1 MTRRILL
8 VLLTFTAAV
17 LVGAVVPLTLDA
29 ASHDRTSFIQATAGM
44 ARTDA
49 AIAQSR
55 LDALAQPGTS
65 GSAGGGAAYAPV
77 VILITQTSQA
87 GDGLLI
93 FVGAAR
99 DGNRLVDKGMPSGNW
114 VRLATQAEDQ
124 GQLAKESGRPVEAVT
139 DITGSRVAAAVPVFL
154 RGKYGLVGTVILVRS
169 TSSLNG
175 DVIRLWVILGT
186 IAAIAMI
193 GAALLAFGLA
203 RWVSRPLA
211 GLDAAAG
218 RLADGDLDI
227 RAVVDSGPPEL
238 RRLAT
243 TFNTMAGR
251 LEALVHGN
259 RAVIADVSHQLRTPL
274 AALRLRLDLLAADP
288 DPDPETTGHE
298 LAGALEE
305 LARLS
310 RLVDGL
316 LAVARAEN
324 VVPVPAAV
332 DVAEVARERVVAWH
346 PVADDRDIVLEA
358 GEAGRDAGRGGGWG
372 TRSPVLAWM
381 GEGHLEQVL
390 DNLIANALDA
400 LSAGGH
406 VTVTTTATTA
416 GARISVTDDGPG
428 MRAEDRERAFLRFTT
443 SNPNGT
449 GLGLAIVHRLVTSNG
464 GTAKLT
470 ETPGGGLTAILEFP
484 GVPAPANTGP
494 NSTGPNSTGPNNT
507 GAEYPSSAQDLA
519 SL

>member
-1 MTRRILL
+1 VTRRILL

-29 ASHDRTSFIQATAGM
+29 ASHDRTSFIQATAGL

-55 LDALAQPGTS
+55 LDALASSPSSSSS
-65 GSAGGGAAYAPV
+65 GEGEGKADPALLV
-77 VILITQTSQA
+77 LIDQTKQI

-93 FVGAAR
+93 LSGSPQ
-99 DGNRLVDKGMPSGNW
+99 DGNRLVDNDMPPGNW
-114 VRLATQAEDQ
+114 VRLAVQASEQ
-124 GQLAKESGRPVEAVT
+124 GQLAKNAGRPVEPVT
-139 DITGSRVAAAVPVFL
+139 EAAGSRIAAAMPVF
-154 RGKYGLVGTVILVRS
+154 RGGRYGLVGTVVLTRS
-169 TSSLNG
+169 TSSL
-175 DVIRLWVILGT
+175 DSDIFRLWVILGT
-186 IAAIAMI
+186 IAVLAMI

-211 GLDAAAG
+211 GLDTAAG
-218 RLADGDLDI
+218 RLADGDLAI

-346 PVADDRDIVLEA
+346 PVADDRGIVLEA
-358 GEAGRDAGRGGGWG
+358 ADGGRAGGDA
-372 TRSPVLAWM
+372 RSPVLAWM

-406 VTVTTTATTA
+406 VTVTTTAITA
-416 GARISVTDDGPG
+416 GARISVADDGPG
-428 MRAEDRERAFLRFTT
+428 MSPEDRERAFLRFTT

-484 GVPAPANTGP
+484 GVPAPNNTGP
-494 NSTGPNSTGPNNT
+494 NNTGPNNTGPNNT

>member
-1 MTRRILL
+1 M
-8 VLLTFTAAV
+8 
-17 LVGAVVPLTLDA
+17 
-29 ASHDRTSFIQATAGM
+29 
-44 ARTDA
+44 
-49 AIAQSR
+49 
-55 LDALAQPGTS
+55 
-65 GSAGGGAAYAPV
+65 
-77 VILITQTSQA
+77 
-87 GDGLLI
+87 
-93 FVGAAR
+93 
-99 DGNRLVDKGMPSGNW
+99 
-114 VRLATQAEDQ
+114 
-124 GQLAKESGRPVEAVT
+124 
-139 DITGSRVAAAVPVFL
+139 PVFL
-154 RGKYGLVGTVILVRS
+154 HGRYGLIGTVILARP
-169 TSSLNG
+169 TSSLDS
-175 DVIRLWVILGT
+175 DVVRLWVVLGT
-186 IAAIAMI
+186 IAVVAMI
-193 GAALLAFGLA
+193 GATLLAFGLA

-211 GLDAAAG
+211 GLDTAAG
-218 RLADGDLDI
+218 RLADGDLAI

-274 AALRLRLDLLAADP
+274 AALRLRLDLLAADT

-324 VVPVPAAV
+324 VVPVPTAV
-332 DVAEVARERVVAWH
+332 DVAEVAGERVVAWH
-346 PVADDRDIVLEA
+346 PVADDRGIVLEA
-358 GEAGRDAGRGGGWG
+358 VARPH
-372 TRSPVLAWM
+372 SVLAWM

-390 DNLIANALDA
+390 DNLVANALDA

-416 GARISVTDDGPG
+416 GARITVADDGPG
-428 MRAEDRERAFLRFTT
+428 MSAEDRERAFLRFTT

-464 GTAKLT
+464 GTARLT
-470 ETPGGGLTAILEFP
+470 ETPGGGLTAVLEFP
-484 GVPAPANTGP
+484 GVPAPN
-494 NSTGPNSTGPNNT
+494 NTGPNNT
-507 GAEYPSSAQDLA
+507 SAEYPAAAQDLA

>member
-8 VLLTFTAAV
+8 VLLAFTAV
-17 LVGAVVPLTLDA
+17 ILVGAVVPLTLNA
-29 ASHDRTSFIQATAGM
+29 TSHDQNSYLQATEGM
-44 ARTDA
+44 AR
-49 AIAQSR
+49 S
-55 LDALAQPGTS
+55 DALIAVARLQHTPD
-65 GSAGGGAAYAPV
+65 APL
-77 VILITQTSQA
+77 IGLITQARQA

-93 FVGAAR
+93 LSGVCPQQVQAY
-99 DGNRLVDKGMPSGNW
+99 DEGMPPGGWS
-114 VRLATQAEDQ
+114 
-124 GQLAKESGRPVEAVT
+124 QLACRANQQGKLTPKTEPVQPVPETTAAWV
-139 DITGSRVAAAVPVFL
+139 VAAMPVYSSAHVL
-154 RGKYGLVGTVILVRS
+154 LGTVILARS
-169 TSSLNG
+169 TGPLDHG
-175 DVIRLWVILGT
+175 IVELWIILGT
-186 IAAIAMI
+186 VAVVAMLAAT
-193 GAALLAFGLA
+193 LLAFALA

-211 GLDAAAG
+211 GLDSAAR
-218 RLADGDLDI
+218 RLADGDLAI

-251 LEALVHGN
+251 LEALVHGS

-298 LAGALEE
+298 LAGALDE

-324 VVPVPAAV
+324 VVPVPTAV
-332 DVAEVARERVVAWH
+332 DVAEVGRERVVAWH
-346 PVADDRDIVLEA
+346 PVADDRGIALEA
-358 GEAGRDAGRGGGWG
+358 ASGARA
-372 TRSPVLAWM
+372 SVLAWI

-406 VTVTTTATTA
+406 VTVTAAVSTA
-416 GARISVTDDGPG
+416 GAQITVADDGPG
-428 MRAEDRERAFLRFTT
+428 MSTEDRGRAFLRFTT

-464 GTAKLT
+464 GTAQLT
-470 ETPGGGLTAILEFP
+470 ETPGGGLTVVLDFP
-484 GVPAPANTGP
+484 GVPAPN
-494 NSTGPNSTGPNNT
+494 
-507 GAEYPSSAQDLA
+507 SSATA
-519 SL
+519 SDGTSAQAVLSL

>member
-8 VLLTFTAAV
+8 VLLAFTAVIIA
-17 LVGAVVPLTLDA
+17 GAMVPLALNA
-29 ASHDRTSFIQATAGM
+29 IAHDQSSFGQATAGT

-49 AIAQSR
+49 AIAQAR
-55 LDALAQPGTS
+55 LDNIYQTEHG
-65 GSAGGGAAYAPV
+65 AGATQADAPLLTLLTEV
-77 VILITQTSQA
+77 EQA

-93 FVGAAR
+93 LESDGHVLADKRMPFGDWGDLAQQTDQQSQLANKLDEPNRAVVVTTGSHVVAAIAVYQNGAAR
-99 DGNRLVDKGMPSGNW
+99 GP
-114 VRLATQAEDQ
+114 
-124 GQLAKESGRPVEAVT
+124 
-139 DITGSRVAAAVPVFL
+139 
-154 RGKYGLVGTVILVRS
+154 LVGTVLLARS
-169 TSSLNG
+169 TAPLNH
-175 DVIRLWVILGT
+175 DIVELWVILGT
-186 IAAIAMI
+186 IAVVAML
-193 GAALLAFGLA
+193 AATLLAFALA

-211 GLDAAAG
+211 GLDSAAG
-218 RLADGDLDI
+218 RLADGDLAI

-274 AALRLRLDLLAADP
+274 AALRLRLDLLAADT
-288 DPDPETTGHE
+288 DPATGHE
-298 LAGALEE
+298 LVGALDE

-324 VVPVPAAV
+324 IVPVPTAV

-346 PVADDRDIVLEA
+346 PVADDRGIALEA
-358 GEAGRDAGRGGGWG
+358 PGVGSARARA
-372 TRSPVLAWM
+372 SVLAWI

-400 LSAGGH
+400 LGAGGH
-406 VTVTTTATTA
+406 VTVTTAVTTA
-416 GARISVTDDGPG
+416 SARITVADDGPG
-428 MRAEDRERAFLRFTT
+428 MNAEDRERAFLRFTT

-464 GTAKLT
+464 GTARLT
-470 ETPGGGLTAILEFP
+470 ETPGGGLTVVLDFP
-484 GVPAPANTGP
+484 GVPAPNGNASD
-494 NSTGPNSTGPNNT
+494 STAPQ
-507 GAEYPSSAQDLA
+507 AALI
-519 SL
+519 L

>member
-55 LDALAQPGTS
+55 LDALAEPGTS
-65 GSAGGGAAYAPV
+65 GSADSGKAYAPV

-93 FVGAAR
+93 FVGDAR
-99 DGNRLVDKGMPSGNW
+99 DGDRLVDKGMPSGNW
-114 VRLATQAEDQ
+114 VRLATQAQEQ
-124 GQLAKESGRPVEAVT
+124 GQLAKESGGPVEPVT
-139 DITGSRVAAAVPVFL
+139 EITGSRVAAAMPVFL
-154 RGKYGLVGTVILVRS
+154 RGKYGLVGTVILARS
-169 TSSLNG
+169 TSALND

-193 GAALLAFGLA
+193 AAALLAFGLA

-211 GLDAAAG
+211 GLDTAAG

-324 VVPVPAAV
+324 VVPVPTAV

-346 PVADDRDIVLEA
+346 PVADDRGIVLEA
-358 GEAGRDAGRGGGWG
+358 GTRA
-372 TRSPVLAWM
+372 RSPVLAWM

-400 LSAGGH
+400 LSAGEH

-416 GARISVTDDGPG
+416 GARISVADDGPG
-428 MRAEDRERAFLRFTT
+428 MSAEERERAFLRFTT

-484 GVPAPANTGP
+484 GVPAPN
-494 NSTGPNSTGPNNT
+494 NTGPNNT

>member
-1 MTRRILL
+1 M
-8 VLLTFTAAV
+8 
-17 LVGAVVPLTLDA
+17 GHPQDN
-29 ASHDRTSFIQATAGM
+29 
-44 ARTDA
+44 
-49 AIAQSR
+49 
-55 LDALAQPGTS
+55 
-65 GSAGGGAAYAPV
+65 
-77 VILITQTSQA
+77 
-87 GDGLLI
+87 
-93 FVGAAR
+93 
-99 DGNRLVDKGMPSGNW
+99 NRLVDKGMPPGNW
-114 VRLATQAEDQ
+114 VRLATQADEQ
-124 GQLAKESGRPVEAVT
+124 GQLAKKAGKPVEPVT
-139 DITGSRVAAAVPVFL
+139 EATGSRVAAAMPVFL
-154 RGKYGLVGTVILVRS
+154 RGKYGLVGTVILARS

-175 DVIRLWVILGT
+175 DVVRLWVILGT
-186 IAAIAMI
+186 IAVVAMI

-211 GLDAAAG
+211 GLDTAAG
-218 RLADGDLDI
+218 RLADGDLAI

-346 PVADDRDIVLEA
+346 PVADDRGIVLEA
-358 GEAGRDAGRGGGWG
+358 LGEGGGRP
-372 TRSPVLAWM
+372 RSSVLAWM

-416 GARISVTDDGPG
+416 GARITVADDGPG
-428 MRAEDRERAFLRFTT
+428 MSAEDRERAFLRFTT

-484 GVPAPANTGP
+484 GVPAPN
-494 NSTGPNSTGPNNT
+494 NTGPNNT